1 MPHIDAKTKVCAVI
15 GHPVGHSL
23 SPELHNAAFEARQ
36 LPFVYVAHDIQ
47 PGQVGQALEGM
58 RAMGYRGV
66 SVTIPHKV
74 ESLHCMDKVD
84 ETALGIGCI
93 NTVVND
99 GGFLRGYNSD
109 GLGALGA
116 LREAGADPQDRRV
129 LLLGSGGVARAI
141 AVTLA
146 VEAPPSKISILGVEM
161 EQLAQLVTDV
171 DKRGKSSVAGGE
183 FSDEALKAA
192 LAETDIVLQCS
203 PIGMHPKEDNTIVPA
218 SLLRSELIVFD
229 VVYNPRKTKLLKEA
243 EAAGCRVIQG
253 MEMFLGQAYVQ
264 FQLWT
269 GEEPPRDVM
278 RRVVE
283 ERL

>member
-36 LPFVYVAHDIQ
+36 LPFVYVAHDIL

-74 ESLHCMDKVD
+74 ESMHCMDKID

-99 GGFLRGYNSD
+99 GGFLRGFNSD

-116 LREAGADPQDRRV
+116 LREAGADPQGKRV
-129 LLLGSGGVARAI
+129 LILGSGGAARAI

-146 VEAPPSKISILGVEM
+146 IEAPPSQISILGIEQ
-161 EQLAQLVTDV
+161 EQLSQLVADV
-171 DKRGKSSVAGGE
+171 EQRGKTAVEGAE
-183 FSDEALKAA
+183 LTDTKLKSA

-203 PIGMHPKEDNTIVPA
+203 PIGMHPKEDETILPA
-218 SLLRSELIVFD
+218 DLLRQDLVVFD
-229 VVYNPRKTKLLKEA
+229 VVYNPRQTRLLKEA

-269 GEEPPRDVM
+269 GVDPPKDVM

>member
-1 MPHIDAKTKVCAVI
+1 
-15 GHPVGHSL
+15 
-23 SPELHNAAFEARQ
+23 
-36 LPFVYVAHDIQ
+36 
-47 PGQVGQALEGM
+47 
-58 RAMGYRGV
+58 
-66 SVTIPHKV
+66 
-74 ESLHCMDKVD
+74 
-84 ETALGIGCI
+84 
-93 NTVVND
+93 
-99 GGFLRGYNSD
+99 
-109 GLGALGA
+109 
-116 LREAGADPQDRRV
+116 
-129 LLLGSGGVARAI
+129 
-141 AVTLA
+141 
-146 VEAPPSKISILGVEM
+146 M

-171 DKRGKSSVAGGE
+171 DKRGKSPVAGGE
-183 FSDEALKAA
+183 FSDEALEAA

-229 VVYNPRKTKLLKEA
+229 VVYNPRKTRLLKEA

-269 GEEPPRDVM
+269 GEEPPKDVM

>member
-23 SPELHNAAFEARQ
+23 SPAIHNAAFEAQQ
-36 LPFVYVAHDIQ
+36 LPFVYVAHDIK

-58 RAMGYRGV
+58 RVMGYRGV

-74 ESLHCMDKVD
+74 ESMHCMDKID

-99 GGFLRGYNSD
+99 EGFLRGYNSD

-116 LREAGADPQDRRV
+116 LREAGADPQDKRV
-129 LLLGSGGVARAI
+129 LVLGSGGAARAI
-141 AVTLA
+141 SVTLA
-146 VEAPPSKISILGVEM
+146 VEAPPSQISILGIEI
-161 EQLAQLVTDV
+161 EQLEQLVADV
-171 DKRGKSSVAGGE
+171 DQRGKSSVAGAE
-183 FSDEALKAA
+183 LTDKTVKSALEEA
-192 LAETDIVLQCS
+192 DIVLQCS
-203 PIGMHPKEDNTIVPA
+203 PIGMHPNEDASIVPA
-218 SLLRSELIVFD
+218 DLLRKDHVVFD
-229 VVYNPRKTKLLKEA
+229 VVYNPRKTKLLKDA
-243 EAAGCRVIQG
+243 ETAGCRVIQG

-269 GEEPPRDVM
+269 GVDPPREAM